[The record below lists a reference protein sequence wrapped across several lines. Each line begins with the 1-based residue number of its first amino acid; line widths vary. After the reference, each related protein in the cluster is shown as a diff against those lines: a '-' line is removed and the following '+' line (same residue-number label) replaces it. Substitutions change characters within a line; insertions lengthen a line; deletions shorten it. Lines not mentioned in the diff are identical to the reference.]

1 MRGNTLITYL
11 LGGTGG
17 VLLGLGL
24 VLLID
29 GLSAGTLATGPLI
42 LIVVG
47 AILAG
52 AAIPVSGRPRK
63 ALGLVLGGFGG
74 SSFAVGVV
82 SGIIAMSNSVSP
94 TVYFVLALIGAGV
107 YTYGLYLSQ
116 RDDDLLDVEHA
127 FKALEAS
134 AAEGVAAE
142 RAEVNRRTYGRWFK
156 EVGISHSVALLF
168 TVYAAFPIVYV
179 ASTAMNPR
187 GTLIGS
193 NVLFGTFSTANFEK
207 LNQTRFWDWFGNTL
221 QIGVITSIATVLMG
235 AAAAYAFSRYRFRGR
250 RTGLISLLI
259 IQMFPQILA
268 FVAIFLL
275 LMTLGFVWTPIGL
288 NSKWAL
294 IAVYLGGALGANTFL
309 MYGFFNTIPKEL
321 DEAAKIDGATHAQIF
336 WTIILR
342 LVAPILAVVG
352 LLSFV
357 GTFNDFMLAK
367 VILQDEGNWTLAV
380 GMFQWVSDAMA
391 RNWGLFAA
399 GAVFGAIPILVLF
412 LFLQKYIVGGLT
424 AGAVKG

>member
-1 MRGNTLITYL
+1 MFGKKLITYL
-11 LGGTGG
+11 LAGTGG
-17 VLLGLGL
+17 VLLGVGL

-29 GLSAGTLATGPLI
+29 GLIGGSFFIGAL
-42 LIVVG
+42 VVAVIG
-47 AILAG
+47 AALAG
-52 AAIPVSGRPRK
+52 ASVPVSGRPRK
-63 ALGLVLGGFGG
+63 AVGLTLGGVGG
-74 SSFAVGVV
+74 ATFAVAVV
-82 SGIIAMSNSVSP
+82 FGLIAMSRDLSP
-94 TVYFVLALIGAGV
+94 VVYFVVAAVGAFI
-107 YTYGLYLSQ
+107 YIYGLYLSQ
-116 RDDDLLDVEHA
+116 RDDDLVDVEMA
-127 FKALEAS
+127 YKALEAS

-142 RAEVNRRTYGRWFK
+142 RAEVNRRTFIRWLPQL
-156 EVGISHSVALLF
+156 GISHIVALLAM
-168 TVYAAFPIVYV
+168 VYAAFPIVYI
-179 ASTAMNPR
+179 ASAAMNPR

-193 NVLFGTFSTANFEK
+193 NELFGTFSGANFDK
-207 LNQTRFWDWFGNTL
+207 LNDTRFWDWFANSL
-221 QIGVITSIATVLMG
+221 QVGIITSVATVLMG
-235 AAAAYAFSRYRFRGR
+235 AAAAYAFSRYRFKGR

-321 DEAAKIDGATHAQIF
+321 DEAAKIDGASHAQIF

-357 GTFNDFMLAK
+357 GTFNDFVLAK
-367 VILQDEGNWTLAV
+367 VILQSEANWTLAV
-380 GMFQWVSDAMA
+380 GMYQWVSDAMA

-399 GAVFGAIPILVLF
+399 GAVIGAIPILLLF

-424 AGAVKG
+424 AGSVKG